1 MRFEPLFG
9 TFLIKTAF
17 FLLKNRKL
25 SFSKI
30 RNFASCFLLAHFS
43 LGKLSFFPYNFLFL
57 SPSRNF
63 CTPFASSSYSTFT
76 LNELDNELEQKQAYE
91 KLAKEV
97 GLIRS
102 GTLSGVKENIL
113 VVYPKI
119 RWGKNSIPKN
129 TTHELQLEEAVA
141 LVKTLPGFN
150 VVK

>member
-1 MRFEPLFG
+1 LFFAG
-9 TFLIKTAF
+9 SFLTGETFC
-17 FLLKNRKL
+17 
-25 SFSKI
+25 FSI
-30 RNFASCFLLAHFS
+30 QFS
-43 LGKLSFFPYNFLFL
+43 LL

-76 LNELDNELEQKQAYE
+76 LNELDNELEQEQAYK